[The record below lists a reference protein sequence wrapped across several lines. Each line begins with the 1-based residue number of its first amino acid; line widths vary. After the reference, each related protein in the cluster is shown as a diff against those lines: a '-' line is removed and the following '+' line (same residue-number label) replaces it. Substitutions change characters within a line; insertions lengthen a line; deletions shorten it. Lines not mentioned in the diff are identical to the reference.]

1 MEDLNSEKNEENGSS
16 KLWAVYVSEA
26 EKYDKSLVESWKSD
40 MEGMLIFAGL
50 FSASLTA
57 FIVESYKT
65 LTPDSGDATVQLL
78 AQISQQLSSAANGT
92 VYIPK
97 GPNAVHAAPRTAI
110 ACNVLW
116 FLSLG
121 LSLTCALV
129 ATLLEQWAR
138 DFLHRAEMRSSP
150 IVRAR
155 IYSYLYYGLK
165 RFQMHTVVDIIPLLL
180 HAALLLFFGGLVA
193 FLLPINHA
201 VAGVAAGILLVVLCV
216 YMTLTLLPMWHLD
229 CPYRTPLSNGVW
241 RLYHFFR
248 EMQIEHDPLNPFGF
262 FFRVHPEGATMSEA
276 IINKATAKSPQRRDR
291 DVRALA
297 WTTKSLSD
305 DHELE
310 AFAEA
315 IPDAMWGNRSRHD
328 LYTGYMEKVN
338 DDQTLKLS
346 HRVENLFYTCDTG
359 LLSLEATKRRRITC
373 LKALWS
379 LSSVPPRTS
388 PSNMRLPQAE
398 ITSSG
403 WIAFEGGVRPYWI
416 SVVAIQQWYRLER
429 ICRMFSAAGGASPR
443 VRPSSV
449 LLVLKMSSVRP
460 TFHPSATKYDALAQE
475 LQVAVNTGD
484 PSAFQH
490 TFHEIHRVSSHSIF
504 FDYLLSATSLGKLL
518 PYRWNETLE
527 IIRPSDFEPFL
538 SDIDVSHVELGLR
551 SFITAYYGESLQN
564 DTFPWIEVSPVILE
578 LAVHWRPAE
587 PRPIPPILIWYL
599 NASEVSKE
607 FEALLALR
615 SVQEQFWR
623 CIPITVEQFWH
634 RLNPYPLPL
643 IDVVAAAW
651 HLVMLGQGPSA
662 AHYDSVVQTISSLDA
677 PSVVVSTIALIKLAT
692 LNSFRH
698 SDQPPAPILLE
709 QLLPETTLHAGPLEQ
724 LDDEQHQRLYS
735 RTSEAKICL
744 LAELLDRCDGDPEH
758 LPFKLSETIRRLGSS
773 APGTVHPD
781 HQLAFS
787 SALHRFSISLP
798 NSALISIVEDLIT
811 CGLFF
816 YYRNEAPDRGEER
829 LWVDNSD
836 ALDQILDVFTSVDNG
851 LPPGDTR
858 RRLNVITRTMELQ
871 KLR

>member
-1 MEDLNSEKNEENGSS
+1 MVKRRDPVSCHLLVSPMEDLNSEKNEENGSS

-78 AQISQQLSSAANGT
+78 AQISQQLFSAANGT
-92 VYIPK
+92 P
-97 GPNAVHAAPRTAI
+97 HETAI
-110 ACNVLW
+110 VCNVLW

-180 HAALLLFFGGLVA
+180 HASLLLFFGGLVA

-262 FFRVHPEGATMSEA
+262 FFRIRPQGATMSEA
-276 IINKATAKSPQRRDR
+276 IISKATAKSPQRRDR

-346 HRVENLFYTCDTG
+346 RRIENLFYTCDTG

-379 LSSVPPRTS
+379 LSSVPPRAT
-388 PSNMRLPQAE
+388 PWNMRLPKAE

-403 WIAFEGGVRPYWI
+403 WLAFDEESRPYGI
-416 SVVAIQQWYRLER
+416 SVMAIQQWHHLER
-429 ICRMFSAAGGASPR
+429 MYRMFSAVGGASPR
-443 VRPSSV
+443 VHPSSV
-449 LLVLKMSSVRP
+449 LLVLQMSSVRP
-460 TFHPSATKYDALAQE
+460 TFYPSATKYDALAQE
-475 LQVAVNTGD
+475 LQCNLPGQT
-484 PSAFQH
+484 SALPV
-490 TFHEIHRVSSHSIF
+490 ER
-504 FDYLLSATSLGKLL
+504 DACDNSA
-518 PYRWNETLE
+518 
-527 IIRPSDFEPFL
+527 IFEPFL
-538 SDIDVSHVELGLR
+538 SDIEVSHVELGLR
-551 SFITAYYGESLQN
+551 SFITVYGERLRS
-564 DTFPWIEVSPVILE
+564 DEFCWPEISPVILE

-587 PRPIPPILIWYL
+587 PQPIPLILILYL
-599 NASEVSKE
+599 NAAGLPKNHD
-607 FEALLALR
+607 ALLPSS
-615 SVQEQFWR
+615 SVQEHLWR
-623 CIPITVEQFWH
+623 CIPVTLEQFWH
-634 RLNPYPLPL
+634 RLNPYTLPL
-643 IDVVAAAW
+643 SEVVAAAW
-651 HLVMLGQGPSA
+651 HLVILGKGPSA
-662 AHYDSVVQTISSLDA
+662 AHCDSIVQTISSLDA

-692 LNSFRH
+692 FDSFRR
-698 SDQPPAPILLE
+698 SDQPPPPVLLE
-709 QLLPETTLHAGPLEQ
+709 QLLPETDAARRTAGA
-724 LDDEQHQRLYS
+724 D
-735 RTSEAKICL
+735 
-744 LAELLDRCDGDPEH
+744 
-758 LPFKLSETIRRLGSS
+758 
-773 APGTVHPD
+773 
-781 HQLAFS
+781 
-787 SALHRFSISLP
+787 
-798 NSALISIVEDLIT
+798 
-811 CGLFF
+811 
-816 YYRNEAPDRGEER
+816 
-829 LWVDNSD
+829 
-836 ALDQILDVFTSVDNG
+836 
-851 LPPGDTR
+851 R
-858 RRLNVITRTMELQ
+858 RRTASTPISSHL
-871 KLR
+871 